1 MKPIQE
7 MSQEELN
14 SLVSFTDTSS
24 TTYYYSKISSISS
37 SGFTYAGEH
46 LNVSSVEGLKRLK
59 AGLDI
64 YETYK
69 LFNGDIDMEFKLK
82 TKIDEIL
89 SEHITMKF
97 DGVLQR
103 IDTFLEGMSTSD
115 SAIHQVSNLARDL
128 QQKVNTLD
136 IDSLEST
143 AKRKFSEIKDLTE
156 GLAEEAKPALK
167 ELTAVLSQLKRI
179 VTPKEI

>member
-7 MSQEELN
+7 MAPEEVEALISFVDN
-14 SLVSFTDTSS
+14 SGSDR
-24 TTYYYSKISSISS
+24 YYYSKIDSISEEGITY
-37 SGFTYAGEH
+37 SGEFYRGTKDGIK
-46 LNVSSVEGLKRLK
+46 SIK
-59 AGLDI
+59 AGLVR

-69 LFNGDIDMEFKLK
+69 LFNGGIDMEYKLK

-89 SEHITMKF
+89 SEHITLKF
-97 DGVLQR
+97 DDVLQR
-103 IDTFLEGMSTSD
+103 IDTFLVGMSTSD
-115 SAIHQVSNLARDL
+115 SAIHQVSNLAKDL